1 MTITKPLARRPRLT
15 HAIAELFPPQGQ
27 WSEDEYLELSDRASR
42 LIELSNGKLEVLD
55 MPTDPHQYT
64 VGELFFRLK
73 LFLQNH
79 PLGELRVA
87 PLPVRL
93 WPGRVREPDLMYLSN
108 AHLDRITPDYWGVPD
123 LVVEVHSPGSRSR
136 DKHLKYEEYAQANIP
151 EYWIVDTDAKTIDV
165 YHLRQTAYE
174 LKQHYG
180 LGEPLTSDQLPGLEL
195 NLADV
200 FAKA

>member
-1 MTITKPLARRPRLT
+1 MTLTKSPTRQPRLT
-15 HAIAELFPPQGQ
+15 RTIAELFPPQGQ
-27 WSEDEYLELSDRASR
+27 WSEAEYLELSDRASR

-64 VGELFFRLK
+64 VGRLHYFI
-73 LFLQNH
+73 LHFLMEH

-93 WPGRVREPDLMYLSN
+93 WPGRIREPDLMYLSN

-123 LVVEVHSPGSRSR
+123 LVVEVHSPGSRGR
-136 DKHLKYEEYAQANIP
+136 DKRSKYVEYAQAGIP
-151 EYWIVDTDAKTIDV
+151 EYWMVDTDAKTIDV
-165 YHLRQTAYE
+165 YRLTQAAYE
-174 LKQHYG
+174 LKQHCG